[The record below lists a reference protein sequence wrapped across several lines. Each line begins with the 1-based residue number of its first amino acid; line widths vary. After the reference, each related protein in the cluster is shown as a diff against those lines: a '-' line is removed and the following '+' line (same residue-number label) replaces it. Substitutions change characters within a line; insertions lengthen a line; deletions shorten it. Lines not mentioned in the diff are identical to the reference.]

1 MSIYGAEGFHGIIYG
16 AEEFLGAP
24 NLVPIMPRDLNLQTF
39 HLNIH
44 PCFFSFFHP
53 HKYYIY
59 IFSLFSDVNIFIF
72 FPTKNIYIYYPP
84 VQNIC
89 LFFRKKIYTYYTYIF
104 IYFWSRIFCLFSFL
118 TICRELSGP
127 NDRHTQRNIFQIL
140 LNKT

>member
-59 IFSLFSDVNIFIF
+59 IYFLFSLMSIFSFFFRQRTYIYIILPCRIYVFFFGKKYIHIIHIYLFIF
-72 FPTKNIYIYYPP
+72 EAEYFVCFP
-84 VQNIC
+84 
-89 LFFRKKIYTYYTYIF
+89 
-104 IYFWSRIFCLFSFL
+104 S
-118 TICRELSGP
+118 
-127 NDRHTQRNIFQIL
+127 
-140 LNKT
+140 